1 MELRTIMK
9 YIFCMQSQVKDRQ
22 LSLSFPFAVNGFYLA
37 LARSVCSPEGALL
50 SAGGFSSNSPTPTW
64 RPKALSSVLEGH
76 SNSKTLNL
84 VLVGMQYK
92 QL

>member
-1 MELRTIMK
+1 MK

-50 SAGGFSSNSPTPTW
+50 SAGGFSSNSQQHHRARLP
-64 RPKALSSVLEGH
+64 AQHELSH
-76 SNSKTLNL
+76 SFISGI
-84 VLVGMQYK
+84 VI
-92 QL
+92 

>member
-1 MELRTIMK
+1 MK
-9 YIFCMQSQVKDRQ
+9 YIFRTQSRVKDRQ
-22 LSLSFPFAVNGFYLA
+22 LSLSFAFAVNGFYLA
-37 LARSVCSPEGALL
+37 NWLVQCVAGALL

-92 QL
+92 QF